1 MVWTAPVKRIKTFE
15 LPGHHMRRGFYLH
28 GGMMDNNLSNTIDT
42 ITWMIEIARYEYV
55 KQLLRQWLDFYE
67 RMIP

>member
-1 MVWTAPVKRIKTFE
+1 
-15 LPGHHMRRGFYLH
+15 
-28 GGMMDNNLSNTIDT
+28 MDNNLSNTIDT

-67 RMIP
+67 SMIP